1 MNDILLA
8 LTFAL
13 IGQDPTSDAG
23 FLRPFV
29 DPFLQFLDRQILGIR
44 TLGIR
49 TLDPPGTIT
58 HHIND
63 FFYLLAIRLVQFTG
77 TFVGVE
83 QV

>member
-49 TLDPPGTIT
+49 TLDIRTLDIRTLDPPGTIT
-58 HHIND
+58 HHIDD
-63 FFYLLAIRLVQFTG
+63 FFG
-77 TFVGVE
+77 SSPD
-83 QV
+83 

>member
-44 TLGIR
+44 TLDIRTLDIR

-58 HHIND
+58 HHIDD
-63 FFYLLAIRLVQFTG
+63 FFG
-77 TFVGVE
+77 SSPD
-83 QV
+83 